1 MSRDSAAGSGT
12 EDLNVAHA
20 SIKASVKTAD
30 LVANIATKG
39 ESGESSVP
47 ALIKAAEGNLFG
59 GMPMLSLLFE
69 ARPGVKKVVEMVLI
83 RTAKPLMFGIAAVSC
98 FFVVVSGIAR

>member
-1 MSRDSAAGSGT
+1 MSQDCAAGSGT
-12 EDLNVAHA
+12 EDLSVARA
-20 SIKASVKTAD
+20 SIKASIKAAD

-69 ARPGVKKVVEMVLI
+69 ARPGVKKVVEVVLI

-98 FFVVVSGIAR
+98 FFVMVSDIER